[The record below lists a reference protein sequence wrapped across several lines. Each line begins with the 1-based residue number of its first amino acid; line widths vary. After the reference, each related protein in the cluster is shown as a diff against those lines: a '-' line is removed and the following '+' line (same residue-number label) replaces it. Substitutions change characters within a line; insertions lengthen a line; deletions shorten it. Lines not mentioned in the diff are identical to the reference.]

1 MHKRLRLLSSLALLV
16 CLSPGLA
23 IAATETLATVTLE
36 NGAKVRLNDDFTW
49 EYVILET
56 LAPTTSDT
64 STQAAT
70 AVTSIAVNTTS
81 TINMASTSGTQT
93 TSQATP
99 ATGQTM
105 SASAMSQADLL
116 KSTAKGGVRIS
127 LAKSE
132 WDDDG
137 RLGLT
142 FDLTSTSSKHYV
154 MIDLDVT
161 LYDDSG
167 NKLDTET
174 VKVWQAIFRMP
185 DSYLRKGD
193 NRQSRTFWFEA
204 IDASQWSKQ
213 LVSLKIGEMDSRM

>member
-16 CLSPGLA
+16 FLFPGLA

-56 LAPTTSDT
+56 LPATTSET

-70 AVTSIAVNTTS
+70 AVTSIALNTTS
-81 TINMASTSGTQT
+81 IINMASKATQAG
-93 TSQATP
+93 S
-99 ATGQTM
+99 QTM
-105 SASAMSQADLL
+105 TASAMSQAELL
-116 KSTAKGGVRIS
+116 KSTAKSGVKVS

-142 FDLTSTSSKHYV
+142 FDLASTSSEHYV
-154 MIDLDVT
+154 MVEIDIT
-161 LYDDSG
+161 FYDDSG
-167 NKLDTET
+167 RKLKTET
-174 VKVWQAIFRMP
+174 IKVWKAIFRSP
-185 DSYLRKGD
+185 DTYLRKGEQ
-193 NRQSRTFWFEA
+193 RQSRTFWIQG
-204 IDASQWSKQ
+204 IDASQWTKQ
-213 LVSLKIGEMDSRM
+213 LMSLKIGEMNSRM